1 MQPKLSWNWKG
12 PYTFI
17 QKISDHINEIFQGS
31 FRKILSGHTSA
42 GNNLALIYTCTLKNE
57 IMNDYKK
64 YLQFCYNYSV
74 DFFSIYNYLK
84 FIFTDVSGQQTLYQG
99 VPIQTT
105 VVTPVLGGVDL
116 VECTFLNTS
125 SCNKKLRGETTVNK
139 ME

>member
-1 MQPKLSWNWKG
+1 MFELHKLARSQMLKAGAQQKRKSDLNVKQYQYNVCNHALLNIYKTIKMQRKFSWNWKG

-42 GNNLALIYTCTLKNE
+42 GNNLALIYTCTSKNE

-84 FIFTDVSGQQTLYQG
+84 FIFTDVS
-99 VPIQTT
+99 
-105 VVTPVLGGVDL
+105 
-116 VECTFLNTS
+116 
-125 SCNKKLRGETTVNK
+125 
-139 ME
+139 